1 MQARFERYFT
11 ALLLIIAVI
20 LLIIA
25 FLPVFGIL
33 IIIAGISVVAAFL
46 VELWQRMTG
55 KHDL

>member
-25 FLPVFGIL
+25 FLPVFGLL

-46 VELWQRMTG
+46 VELWQQITNR
-55 KHDL
+55 KA